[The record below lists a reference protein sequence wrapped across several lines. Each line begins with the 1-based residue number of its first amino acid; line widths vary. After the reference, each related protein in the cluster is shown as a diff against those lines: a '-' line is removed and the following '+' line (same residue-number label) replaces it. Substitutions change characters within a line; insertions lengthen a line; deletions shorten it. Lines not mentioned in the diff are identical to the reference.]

1 VQIDLILDPRLPPGE
16 FLRLG
21 RLAEAAGVGTVWTS
35 SLLGARDPF
44 VNLAAL
50 AAATSRLRVGAIA
63 VNPWEAHPA
72 RIAMALLTL
81 NEIAGGRATIVI
93 GGGGEALA
101 GLGLAPRR
109 RVRAVRECVEI
120 LRRASTGA
128 RFDYAGEL
136 YRVSGFGCAWAVAP
150 PPAVWIGA
158 NGPQMLRMAANAA
171 DGIMM
176 SDLPPPLV
184 RAALASVA
192 AARAAGGAAAA
203 AAPAAFSNFTAW
215 HVYADRDAAVAE
227 ARQWLAFRGMF
238 RREVCTT
245 FISDA
250 DYDLVESKQA
260 EFYRA
265 ALGGPPVQGVPGR
278 VIDALLEN
286 LTICG
291 TLAEM
296 PRHLAHLRALRD
308 AGLTHVALRLYRDV
322 EASIAMIGREVV
334 PALG

>member
-1 VQIDLILDPRLPPGE
+1 MQIDLILDPRLPSGE

-21 RLAEAAGVGTVWTS
+21 RLAEEAGIGTVWTS

-50 AAATSRLRVGAIA
+50 AAGTSRLRVGAIA
-63 VNPWEAHPA
+63 VNPWETHPA
-72 RIAMALLTL
+72 RIASALLTL
-81 NEIAGGRATIVI
+81 NEIAGGRATTVI

-109 RVRAVRECVEI
+109 RVRAVRECAQIV
-120 LRRASTGA
+120 RRASTGT

-136 YRVSGFGCAWAVAP
+136 YRVSGFGCGWAVAP
-150 PPAVWIGA
+150 PPTIWIGA

-176 SDLPPPLV
+176 SDLTPPLV
-184 RAALASVA
+184 RAALAIVASARAEAGAAGLA
-192 AARAAGGAAAA
+192 AALS
-203 AAPAAFSNFTAW
+203 SNFTAW
-215 HVYADRDAAVAE
+215 HVYADRAAALAE

-245 FISDA
+245 FMSDA

-265 ALGGPPVQGVPGR
+265 ALGGPAVGGVPQR
-278 VIDALLEN
+278 VMDALLDN
-286 LTICG
+286 LTVCG
-291 TLAEM
+291 TPDEM
-296 PRHLAHLRALRD
+296 PRHLAHLSGLRD
-308 AGLTHVALRLYRDV
+308 AGLTHVALRLYREV
-322 EASIAMIGREVV
+322 EASIALIGREVI
-334 PALG
+334 PALR

>member
-1 VQIDLILDPRLPPGE
+1 MQIDLILDPRLPSGE

-21 RLAEAAGVGTVWTS
+21 RLAEEAGVGTVWTS

-50 AAATSRLRVGAIA
+50 AAGTSRLRFGAIA
-63 VNPWEAHPA
+63 VNPWEVHPA
-72 RIAMALLTL
+72 RIAAALLTL
-81 NEIAGGRATIVI
+81 NEIAGGRAAVVI

-101 GLGLAPRR
+101 GLGLAPLR

-120 LRRASTGA
+120 LRRAATGA
-128 RFDYAGEL
+128 RFDYPGEIF
-136 YRVSGFGCAWAVAP
+136 RVNGFGCGWAGAP
-150 PPAVWIGA
+150 PPAIWIGA
-158 NGPQMLRMAANAA
+158 NGPQMLRMAATAA
-171 DGIMM
+171 DAIMM
-176 SDLPPPLV
+176 SDLTPPLV
-184 RAALASVA
+184 RAALETVASALA
-192 AARAAGGAAAA
+192 AAGATT
-203 AAPAAFSNFTAW
+203 PAAVSSSNFTAW
-215 HVYADRDAAVAE
+215 HVYADRDVAVAE

-245 FISDA
+245 FMSDA

-265 ALGGPPVQGVPGR
+265 ALGGPPVEGVPER
-278 VIDALLEN
+278 VMDALLEH

-291 TLAEM
+291 TPDEM

-322 EASIAMIGREVV
+322 EASIELIGREVI